1 MMGKEIGAWGC
12 HSYGL
17 GLDEKLSPAGA
28 AAGDRVRPARERL
41 RQLDQSTCAKILN
54 DRNRGCAGW
63 DFHRAHQTQPDGDL
77 SQSLIAYSGAPTGHY
92 YAWLRIALTLPL
104 GTRIYQ
110 VTRKSV
116 SGDDAVHMHFKRTFS
131 STVYAAVGKRS
142 DGRWGICV
150 MNNGASQAA
159 GAGRAAGEAERGVPR
174 RDRERGQSSGGAG
187 VDEGRAA
194 ADAGARQGRFGGDLW
209 MSFLAWQ
216 GNAGPRGAGRVGP
229 NPRVKVRNGGRGK
242 AGWSVWSGAA

>member
-1 MMGKEIGAWGC
+1 MPG
-12 HSYGL
+12 
-17 GLDEKLSPAGA
+17 PATATASGSTRSSA
-28 AAGDRVRPARERL
+28 RWCCRRGSRSCSTRAATAAGPA
-41 RQLDQSTCAKILN
+41 TCAKILN

-131 STVYAAVGKRS
+131 STVYVGRRETL
-142 DGRWGICV
+142 GR
-150 MNNGASQAA
+150 
-159 GAGRAAGEAERGVPR
+159 PL
-174 RDRERGQSSGGAG
+174 
-187 VDEGRAA
+187 
-194 ADAGARQGRFGGDLW
+194 GDLRDEQRREP
-209 MSFLAWQ
+209 SC
-216 GNAGPRGAGRVGP
+216 RR
-229 NPRVKVRNGGRGK
+229 
-242 AGWSVWSGAA
+242 